1 MSTDRKD
8 PQDQDWRNVKVG
20 AYIERCVLRVAYIC
34 ILLEHSIC
42 QPVTFVF
49 SSLILAKIS
58 THDVP
63 IDTSSR
69 LSSRKSSDLLTGRR
83 FIHEVSISQLHITF
97 DWNKHKRDRP
107 FVTVW
112 SAYRSRVV
120 HLEVAQEA
128 SKGRE
133 EKGGLSVEVHEA
145 KDNKLQR
152 INESGTLASNNLA
165 ASREN
170 LLFSNA
176 SDHRCFVLIPC
187 LVAIMTSRGGE
198 TIHNRIELC
207 CNEIFSI
214 DLALSKD
221 INVLT
226 TSLCLFFLHPVV
238 FVL

>member
-1 MSTDRKD
+1 MC
-8 PQDQDWRNVKVG
+8 P
-20 AYIERCVLRVAYIC
+20 
-34 ILLEHSIC
+34 SIH
-42 QPVTFVF
+42 Q
-49 SSLILAKIS
+49 A
-58 THDVP
+58 D
-63 IDTSSR
+63 

-83 FIHEVSISQLHITF
+83 FIHEVSISQLHLIGT
-97 DWNKHKRDRP
+97 NAKETALLLLCGAHIDREW
-107 FVTVW
+107 FI
-112 SAYRSRVV
+112 
-120 HLEVAQEA
+120 LEVAQEA

-133 EKGGLSVEVHEA
+133 AKGRLSVEVHEA

-207 CNEIFSI
+207 WNEIFSI

-221 INVLT
+221 INGLT
-226 TSLCLFFLHPVV
+226 TSICLLFLRPVV

>member
-83 FIHEVSISQLHITF
+83 FIHEVSISQLHSIGT
-97 DWNKHKRDRP
+97 NTKETALLLLCGAHIDREW
-107 FVTVW
+107 FI
-112 SAYRSRVV
+112 
-120 HLEVAQEA
+120 LEVAQEA

-133 EKGGLSVEVHEA
+133 AKG
-145 KDNKLQR
+145 R
-152 INESGTLASNNLA
+152 
-165 ASREN
+165 R
-170 LLFSNA
+170 
-176 SDHRCFVLIPC
+176 
-187 LVAIMTSRGGE
+187 
-198 TIHNRIELC
+198 
-207 CNEIFSI
+207 
-214 DLALSKD
+214 
-221 INVLT
+221 
-226 TSLCLFFLHPVV
+226 
-238 FVL
+238 